1 MSASVLLMGGR
12 ARGPGVFGPCSGFR
26 VGWCSAGRVRVL
38 FRGVFTGAGG
48 IGGWGLGSDSI
59 KFSAK
64 NLFVKNL
71 SLKSFNNL

>member
-1 MSASVLLMGGR
+1 MLLMGMR
-12 ARGPGVFGPCSGFR
+12 ARGPGVFGPCSGLR
-26 VGWCSAGRVRVL
+26 VGWCGAGLV
-38 FRGVFTGAGG
+38 RGVFTGAGG
-48 IGGWGLGSDSI
+48 IGGWRLGSDSI

>member
-1 MSASVLLMGGR
+1 MSASVLLMGMR
-12 ARGPGVFGPCSGFR
+12 ARDPGVFGPCSGLR
-26 VGWCSAGRVRVL
+26 VGWCSAGLV
-38 FRGVFTGAGG
+38 RGVFTSAGG
-48 IGGWGLGSDSI
+48 IGGWRLGSDSI